1 MKCDFLLCVS
11 VFFIVYLHQNKKAT
25 MIQVFQV
32 QNFFS
37 IREKQTLTFLPAKYN
52 KMRSQ

>member
-1 MKCDFLLCVS
+1 
-11 VFFIVYLHQNKKAT
+11 

-52 KMRSQ
+52 KIRCLSLEVFYLDKED

>member
-1 MKCDFLLCVS
+1 
-11 VFFIVYLHQNKKAT
+11 

-52 KMRSQ
+52 KTELSQVNIHSSSD